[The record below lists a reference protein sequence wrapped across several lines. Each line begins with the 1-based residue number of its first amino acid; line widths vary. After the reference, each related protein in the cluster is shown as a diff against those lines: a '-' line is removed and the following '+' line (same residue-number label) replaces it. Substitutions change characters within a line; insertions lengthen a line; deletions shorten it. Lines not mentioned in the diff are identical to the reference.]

1 MMDLKLI
8 AYLWCGHAALALPIV
23 ALVAW
28 LTRHRTHLSWW
39 EGLVFLLPFAAWM
52 SLMLGDWISRPKTLA
67 NLAECF
73 FLGLPIILAASVRAF
88 LGARGD
94 GVGTRVVLLAAVT
107 GAAVAMYLLIPMWP
121 E

>member
-1 MMDLKLI
+1 MDLKLI
-8 AYLWCGHAALALPIV
+8 ALLWCGHAAVALPMV
-23 ALVAW
+23 ALVGW
-28 LTRHRTHLSWW
+28 LFRHRIRLSWW
-39 EGLVFLLPFAAWM
+39 EGLVFLLPFGAWI

-73 FLGLPIILAASVRAF
+73 FLGLPIIVAAGVRVL

-94 GVGTRVVLLAAVT
+94 GVGTRVLLLTAVTAAAV
-107 GAAVAMYLLIPMWP
+107 VMYVLIPMWP